1 MNLAAPTSQ
10 AELVGNHSGFR
21 IARFELARPA
31 TVDETLLLM
40 REGATVM
47 GGGLDLVERMKAG
60 LSPHRVASLSR
71 VEALKTVSF
80 DGETLKIGAGM
91 THRAVSSDA
100 SVNAAFPHLARIW
113 GGIGN
118 VRIRARGTVGGNLMA
133 AMPGYEGA
141 TILAACGA
149 EVVFG
154 DIDGRT
160 RVSAAQAVDAS
171 GLLLHV
177 AIAEPGKIK
186 LSIDRSLRD
195 YALVARGDFS
205 DGRVIVA
212 LGGLGRNPLVAISD
226 KAEIPAL
233 SGPHA
238 DYLSA
243 VLPRVLERM
252 RDG

>member
-1 MNLAAPTSQ
+1 MTTAAPTSQ
-10 AELVGNHSGFR
+10 AELVGSHSGFR

-40 REGATVM
+40 REGAIVM

-60 LSPHRVASLSR
+60 LSPSHVASLSR
-71 VEALKTVSF
+71 VEALRSVSF

-91 THRAVSSDA
+91 THRGVSSNA
-100 SVNAAFPHLARIW
+100 SVNAAFPDLARIW

-141 TILAACGA
+141 TILAACDA
-149 EVVFG
+149 HAVFNR
-154 DIDGRT
+154 DG
-160 RVSAAQAVDAS
+160 VSQAVPAVQAVDGS

-177 AIAEPGKIK
+177 AIPEPEKIR
-186 LSIDRSLRD
+186 LTIDRSLRD
-195 YALVARGDFS
+195 YALIVRGDFS

-212 LGGLGRNPLVAISD
+212 LGGLGRNPLVAVSD

-233 SGPHA
+233 PGPHA

-252 RDG
+252 RHG